1 MCNRLLTRLIVITI
15 TMLFTQFL
23 ILAATPSSG
32 TLTTS
37 ANGGVANISW
47 TGGPFTAVTA
57 DPSLCTSQSCDD
69 FFLTVNIPP
78 SFYTTNL
85 NFSVQVLITWASLP
99 NDFDLYV
106 YDSTGALINSSTQG
120 NTTFEDVDLGQL
132 TTGTYNIQVVA
143 YSTVNELYNGSA
155 TVGPPP
161 ADQLRLANY
170 KNGNF
175 LFTSPELMNAPSGL
189 VLGVQDLEPRSAYD
203 TSGNIYVAAIQ
214 GVPAGT
220 DVWKSVDGGA
230 SFTYL
235 GQPDGGQAASI
246 LAGRTPGAGG
256 GDEDIAIGTAERIY
270 VASLWLGSVTM
281 CNSNSGGAAWLVN
294 PLSTTVP
301 LDDRQWI
308 APYKDKIVYMTFKQ
322 LGVLLAGTESI
333 FVLKS
338 FDGGL
343 TFPQITEA
351 TLPQFG
357 VQPDDQ
363 GNIVVDQNNGNVY
376 TVFIGHP
383 GNSVYIARSTD
394 GGKSFTDL
402 LVHQGP
408 AGESFQ
414 NVFPIIAIDRGGNL
428 HIVYSNG
435 TNIYLTSSKDYG
447 NNWTLPVRVNN
458 GIQTKTALSPWI
470 DAGDA
475 GKVDIMWW
483 ATNSSDNLSDSALW
497 KVYFAQTRN
506 AFERTPVISENA
518 ATGIFHT
525 GPICVNGTGCASGT
539 RNLAEYAST
548 TVYRDGNAMIV
559 YPDDQHTTNPLT
571 YFIKQTSGP
580 IIVSQEGSDLN
591 KAEAS
596 AVPELNIPHHFSL
609 AQNYPNPFNPSTII
623 TYSLKTISFVRLEVY
638 NSLGQKVATLVNKNE
653 DAGIHSTLFYA
664 NRLPSGVYF
673 YRLKTGSFIKVM
685 KMELMK

>member
-1 MCNRLLTRLIVITI
+1 MFNRILYSINVITI
-15 TMLFTQFL
+15 TMLLTQFL
-23 ILAATPSSG
+23 IFAATPGSG
-32 TLTTS
+32 TLTPS
-37 ANGGVANISW
+37 ATGGSASITW

-57 DPSLCTSQSCDD
+57 DPSVCTPQSCDD
-69 FFLTVNIPP
+69 FFLTVNIPS
-78 SFYTTNL
+78 SFYATNP
-85 NFSVQVLITWASLP
+85 NYSVQVLITWASLP

-106 YDSTGALINSSTQG
+106 YDSTGTLVNSSTQG

-132 TTGTYNIQVVA
+132 TSGTFNVQVVA
-143 YSTVNELYNGSA
+143 YTTVNESYSGSA
-155 TVGPPP
+155 TIGPPA
-161 ADQLRLANY
+161 ADQVRLARY
-170 KNGNF
+170 RNGNF
-175 LFTSPELMNAPSGL
+175 SFTSPVLMSGPNGL
-189 VLGVQDLEPRSAYD
+189 ALGVQDLEPRSAYD

-220 DVWKSVDGGA
+220 DVWKSTDGGL
-230 SFTYL
+230 SFKYL
-235 GQPDGGQAASI
+235 GQPDGGQAASA

-281 CNSNSGGAAWLVN
+281 CSSNNGGAAWLVN

-308 APYKDKIVYMTFKQ
+308 APYKDNIVYLTFKQ

-363 GNIVVDQNNGNVY
+363 GNIAVDQNNGNVY

-383 GNSVYIARSTD
+383 GNSVYIARSED
-394 GGKSFTDL
+394 GGKSFDDL

-408 AGESFQ
+408 AGESYQ
-414 NVFPIIAIDRGGNL
+414 NVFPIIAIDVGGNL
-428 HIVYSNG
+428 HVVYSNG
-435 TNIYLTSSKDYG
+435 TNIYLTSSSDYG
-447 NNWTLPVRVNN
+447 KDWTLPVRVNN
-458 GIQTKTALSPWI
+458 GIETKTALSPWI

-483 ATNSSDNLSDSALW
+483 ATNSSDNLSDSAEW
-497 KVYFAQTRN
+497 KVYFAQTKD
-506 AFERTPVISENA
+506 AFAKNPVILENA

-559 YPDDQHTTNPLT
+559 YPDDKNTTNPLT
-571 YFIKQTSGP
+571 YFIKQTGGP
-580 IIVSQEGSDLN
+580 VVISSEQNELN
-591 KAEAS
+591 KNAAS
-596 AVPELNIPHHFSL
+596 VTPALNIPYQFSL
-609 AQNYPNPFNPSTII
+609 AQNYPNPFNPSTVI
-623 TYSLKTISFVRLEVY
+623 TYSIKTNSFVKLIVY
-638 NSLGQKVATLVNKNE
+638 NSLGQKVASLVNKNE
-653 DAGIHSTLFYA
+653 DAGIHSVVFYA
-664 NRLPSGVYF
+664 ESLPSGIYF
-673 YRLKTGSFIKVM
+673 YRLHAGKFAETKKLILLK
-685 KMELMK
+685 